1 MAILRAY
8 NKILKV
14 KTVVLAY
21 SKGFIRPGR
30 ESIELA
36 KGLLYLSPFI
46 GMLFLEEE
54 QPGSGLLFLRQYLS
68 PVPRGSLASV
78 PEQGRMGQ
86 VSRTLAFLPLWH

>member
-54 QPGSGLLFLRQYLS
+54 QPGSGLFLRQYLS
-68 PVPRGSLASV
+68 PVPRGSLASM

-86 VSRTLAFLPLWH
+86 VSRALAFLPLWH